1 MKTHKQVTPVMDGI
15 NRRFFV
21 AVDTL
26 VNTGRVNSLEALCK
40 EFDMHSP
47 RYREMRLTYDVSP
60 NPNSKP
66 SRYVNLETDAIYN
79 LCNKYLVSAEWL
91 ILGRGKMF
99 KNEISGK
106 KESV

>member
-1 MKTHKQVTPVMDGI
+1 MRTAKRVTPVMDGI

-26 VNTGRVNSLEALCK
+26 VTTGRIHSLEALCK
-40 EFDMHSP
+40 DFNLHSP
-47 RYREMRLTYDVSP
+47 RYREMRLTYGVTP

-66 SRYVNLETDAIYN
+66 SRYVNIEMDAIYH
-79 LCNKYLVSAEWL
+79 LCYKYPISSEWL

-99 KNEISGK
+99 KNETHDKI
-106 KESV
+106 

>member
-1 MKTHKQVTPVMDGI
+1 MRTAKRVTPIMDGI

-26 VNTGRVNSLEALCK
+26 VTMGRVNSLEAFCK
-40 EFDMHSP
+40 EFNLHPP
-47 RYREMRLTYDVSP
+47 RYREMRLTYGVTP

-66 SRYVNLETDAIYN
+66 SRYVNIEIDAIHH
-79 LCNKYLVSAEWL
+79 LCNKYSVSSEWI

-99 KNEISGK
+99 KNETYGK
-106 KESV
+106 I